1 MKFNSKQ
8 IVLFAFA
15 IIQMFEVSSMDKGD
29 RPQTQLELCLA
40 NRVSKISARKFGE
53 YLGKMYKNVCA
64 AHQIQEALIELAQS
78 PAWKDKCKA
87 TARDNFT
94 VRAFYFDY
102 CNKIK
107 YQPFISLIGTTLH
120 LPFGQWYFQNFEI
133 YGCTSQQERLE
144 QRDRFWTEFV
154 KKIKASRNRLSL
166 ASIRETDEFN
176 IYFTAKGESIPELT
190 QLDFYPSQIQSLWD
204 WMCEH
209 YKKTKKKH
217 S

>member
-1 MKFNSKQ
+1 MKFNFKK
-8 IVLFAFA
+8 IVLFTFA
-15 IIQMFEVSSMDKGD
+15 IVQTFEISAMDKRD
-29 RPQTQLELCLA
+29 KPQTQLELCLN
-40 NRVSKISARKFGE
+40 NRVSKISGRKFGE

-87 TARDNFT
+87 IKRDNFN
-94 VRAFYFDY
+94 VRSFYFDY
-102 CNKIK
+102 YNKVK
-107 YQPFISLIGTTLH
+107 YQPFISLIGTVLH
-120 LPFGQWYFQNFEI
+120 LPFGQWYFHNFEI
-133 YGCTSQQERLE
+133 YGCTHKETLE

-176 IYFTAKGESIPELT
+176 IYFTAKGESIPELP
-190 QLDFYPSQIQSLWD
+190 QLDFYPSQIQSLWY